1 MSPTCKLKTFHE
13 YKALT
18 SFEFA
23 NKDNQESFLKITHA
37 LCKRKIRFFWK
48 FSFRK
53 GKVSSYWIII
63 FLCRVM
69 KMKFYW
75 FISTFIFFLKDKK
88 LKKLG
93 VALKFLYFLIVL
105 SLNSTVFASLFAC
118 TDHSLYKSSKRR
130 NYHEPKN
137 SETLFLLSALKM
149 PVKSV
154 TTTTFIIFWDFLMF

>member
-93 VALKFLYFLIVL
+93 VALKFLYFLTDLI
-105 SLNSTVFASLFAC
+105 LNLIFFASLITC
-118 TDHSLYKSSKRR
+118 KDPSPLSISSKRR
-130 NYHEPKN
+130 NYLKPEN
-137 SETLFLLSALKM
+137 FETFFSYQH
-149 PVKSV
+149 
-154 TTTTFIIFWDFLMF
+154 